1 MHHLISALLLLL
13 FASKALAVIYFE
25 VENAQS
31 MKLLNSAEILT
42 KATNGGRQGV
52 LYITWSERFCER
64 DCDTFDAIDSFDE
77 LAESNLVDV
86 IIVNIDTPSR
96 WREIREKRFTELSRR
111 WPNSIMSHASR
122 NTTAPFGGYFNT
134 TDWPLVIM
142 QSTNGSIFHMRV
154 DAETRAHDYYDWWG
168 EKYFWHSHQAL
179 NSIAWR
185 YFRNHRE
192 QAPIASDDLKYQ
204 EMMKLI
210 QRSLELEVNYNN
222 LDTHAALLF
231 LGGDY
236 TGALKQAKQAIDQA
250 KLKGEDYADTTQL
263 IEEIIAKL

>member
-1 MHHLISALLLLL
+1 MHQLLSALLLFL

-31 MKLLNSAEILT
+31 GKLQNSVEFLT
-42 KATNGGRQGV
+42 KATNKERQGV
-52 LYITWSERFCER
+52 LYITWSERFCEK
-64 DCDTFDAIDSFDE
+64 DCDTFEAIDSFDD
-77 LAESNLVDV
+77 LAKSNLVDV

-96 WREIREKRFTELSRR
+96 WREVRGKRLNELSRR
-111 WPNSIMSHASR
+111 WSNSIMSHASR

-142 QSTNGSIFHMRV
+142 QNTNGSIFHMRV
-154 DAETRAHDYYDWWG
+154 DPQTRAHDYYDWWG

-185 YFRNHRE
+185 YFKNHRE
-192 QAPIASDDLKYQ
+192 QPAIAPDDEKYQ
-204 EMMKLI
+204 EIIKLI

-236 TGALKQAKQAIDQA
+236 TGALKRAKQAIDRA
-250 KLKGEDYADTTQL
+250 KSEGEDYADTTQL